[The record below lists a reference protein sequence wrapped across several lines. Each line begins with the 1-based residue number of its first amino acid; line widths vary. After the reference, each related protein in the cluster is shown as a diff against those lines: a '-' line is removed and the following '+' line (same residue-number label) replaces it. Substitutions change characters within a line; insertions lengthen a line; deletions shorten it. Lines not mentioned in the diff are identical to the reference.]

1 MLKLEVETV
10 GQRGL
15 TEVSEMSG
23 AYRFAS
29 RRHWG
34 DLVIYLLL
42 FFCVGQS
49 PARARVYDVLCYSSD
64 EKTRR
69 ANVTL

>member
-1 MLKLEVETV
+1 MLELEVETV

-34 DLVIYLLL
+34 NTLLYTFC
-42 FFCVGQS
+42 FFSASGNRPRERECMMYYAIPLMKR
-49 PARARVYDVLCYSSD
+49 PA
-64 EKTRR
+64 EQT
-69 ANVTL
+69 